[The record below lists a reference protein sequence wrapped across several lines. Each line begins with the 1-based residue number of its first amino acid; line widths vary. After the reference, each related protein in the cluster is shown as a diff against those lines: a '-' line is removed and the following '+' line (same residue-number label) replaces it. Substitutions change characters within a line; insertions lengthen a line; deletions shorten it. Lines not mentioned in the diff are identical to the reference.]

1 MLNSK
6 TPMATLT
13 IRNVEPSIKER
24 LRVRAAQN
32 GRSMEAE
39 LRAIVTD
46 AIETPTRPPEMNLYD
61 RIRARFEPLGGVEL
75 ELPPRGPMREP
86 PTFE

>member
-1 MLNSK
+1 
-6 TPMATLT
+6 MATLT

-32 GRSMEAE
+32 GRSMEAGH
-39 LRAIVTD
+39 RVIVTD
-46 AIETPTRPPEMNLYD
+46 AVETPAAPQLNLADAIQWRLALEIPPGT
-61 RIRARFEPLGGVEL
+61 PKC
-75 ELPPRGPMREP
+75 EP